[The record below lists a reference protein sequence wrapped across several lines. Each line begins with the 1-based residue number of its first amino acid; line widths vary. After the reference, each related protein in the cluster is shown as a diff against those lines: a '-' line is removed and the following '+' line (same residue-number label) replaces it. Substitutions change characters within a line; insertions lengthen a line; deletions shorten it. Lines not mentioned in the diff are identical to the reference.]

1 MPGESAMAR
10 ARSTNIMAAKRI
22 VDEHL
27 IRRVILSY
35 ISMTGIS
42 SSAITPLM
50 LPMSEESPPTLRTMF
65 IIKFVIRL
73 CVKNSTATPSSIMQ
87 KRTFDRM
94 NSQSPLPP
102 AFSSEPDLAEGFPS
116 RTNSR
121 LMRSS
126 IAA

>member
-1 MPGESAMAR
+1 
-10 ARSTNIMAAKRI
+10 
-22 VDEHL
+22 
-27 IRRVILSY
+27 
-35 ISMTGIS
+35 
-42 SSAITPLM
+42 M

-116 RTNSR
+116 LTNSR

>member
-1 MPGESAMAR
+1 
-10 ARSTNIMAAKRI
+10 MAAKRI